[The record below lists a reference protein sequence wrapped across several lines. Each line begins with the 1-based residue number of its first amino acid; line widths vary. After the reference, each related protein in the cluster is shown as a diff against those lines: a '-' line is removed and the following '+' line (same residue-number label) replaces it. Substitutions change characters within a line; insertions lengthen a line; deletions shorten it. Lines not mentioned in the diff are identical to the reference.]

1 VLADEALAGF
11 RRTLGEAHA
20 DTLAAVRVR
29 GRALAAQGDLAGA
42 AAVLRAPL
50 DRLRATNAVEARKL
64 ARELAAVL
72 RAQGDGDT

>member
-1 VLADEALAGF
+1 
-11 RRTLGEAHA
+11 
-20 DTLAAVRVR
+20 VR

-42 AAVLRAPL
+42 AALLRAPL

-72 RAQGDGDT
+72 RAQGDAAGAAVAEASVA